1 MSLLVSRQAT
11 VEEVIQALVKKL
23 PSIPAEVYDRIRL
36 FDARGHREYREF
48 QPTQA
53 LSTTSIDTSY
63 GSSFFAEPVPMEE
76 DDAGEHDKFIII
88 VHFAKDIARLHG
100 VPLKFVM
107 KPVLPHHTMLLIY
120 SGSCG
125 MTRRND
131 YRKDW
136 DIKIKS
142 LQKSNYTLSQTHTT
156 IQKSVLSKTVT
167 ESY

>member
-23 PSIPAEVYDRIRL
+23 PSIPTEVYDRIRL

-53 LSTTSIDTSY
+53 LSTTSIDTY
-63 GSSFFAEPVPMEE
+63 GSNFFAEPVPMEE
-76 DDAGEHDKFIII
+76 DDAGEHDKFVII

-107 KPVLPHHTMLLIY
+107 KPVLPIIRWCLFIAGIVVRYEEAITE
-120 SGSCG
+120 
-125 MTRRND
+125 
-131 YRKDW
+131 
-136 DIKIKS
+136 KIG
-142 LQKSNYTLSQTHTT
+142 
-156 IQKSVLSKTVT
+156 I
-167 ESY
+167 